1 MTSKQKQRAWYIF
14 LLIAGVAG
22 FAIIILSTLNNHLLF
37 FITPTDIMG
46 DMMTTKKQAI
56 KQGKEIRLGGLVEI
70 GSICYVNGGKT
81 IEFVVTDY
89 THKIPVSYHGIAPD
103 LFREGQGV
111 IAEGTIDGQGQFT
124 ARRILAKHD
133 ENYMP
138 KDVAE
143 ALKKSKT

>member
-1 MTSKQKQRAWYIF
+1 MTPKQRQRAWFIG

-22 FAIIILSTLNNHLLF
+22 FAIIVLSTLNNHLLF

-46 DMMTTKKQAI
+46 DIMNTKKQFI

-70 GSICYVNGGKT
+70 GSIRYVNDGKT

-89 THKIPVSYHGIAPD
+89 THQIPVSYHGIAPD

-111 IAEGTIDGQGQFT
+111 ITEGTIDGQGRFT

-138 KDVAE
+138 KDVAQ
-143 ALKKSKT
+143 ALKKSKS